1 MPGSINFTSV
11 IQHRFDSQSVP
22 LPQKTT
28 SIVQTNQGAFT
39 DTQPIGITD
48 TVLTTGSIGTFGVCA
63 FENLD
68 PVNYVDIGLT
78 NGTVVLYFQRI
89 QPLERWPYRLVPGI
103 ELRAKANGAPVKL
116 QKTIYEN

>member
-11 IQHRFDSQSVP
+11 VQHKFDTQAVP

-28 SIVQTNQGAFT
+28 TIVQTNQGAFT
-39 DTQPIGITD
+39 DTQTIGTTD
-48 TVLTTGSIGTFGVCA
+48 TALTTGSIGTFGVCA

-68 PVNYVDIGLT
+68 PENYVDIGLT
-78 NGTVVLYFQRI
+78 DGSVVLYFQRI
-89 QPLERWPYRLVPGI
+89 QPLERWPCRLVPGI
-103 ELRAKANGAPVKL
+103 QLRAKAHTAAVKL